1 MAGVIGQ
8 PDARV
13 GELPCAY
20 VELIKGSKVSE
31 YELIKHS
38 EDNIGEKAAVPKYL
52 ELVEEMPKTPI
63 GKIFKPELRKR
74 AITRIY
80 NEALEKAGLPARV
93 QEVIDHPKMGL
104 TAMVAKN
111 GVNDTKQL
119 GKILDKFIFKW
130 E

>member
-20 VELIKGSKVSE
+20 VELIKGSEVSE
-31 YELIKHS
+31 TELIKHA

-52 ELVEEMPKTPI
+52 ELVGEMPKTPI

-74 AITRIY
+74 AITRVY
-80 NEALEKAGLPARV
+80 NESLEKAGLAARV

-104 TAMVAKN
+104 TAMVARN
-111 GVNDTKQL
+111 GVNDAKQI

-130 E
+130 D